1 MCIDYDSHKW
11 GFYFIKNFDV
21 FIIPVATGSLLRHP
35 KLNHPRLK
43 IKFYIPWNSNWLK
56 KYMPNCMPYVT
67 VKLYL
72 SFLFH
77 NNNSVTINKFKKWI
91 TISYSTLALN
101 FKNWPF
107 GVIVT
112 HHFRP
117 KSGHLNDRLYCK
129 SINRTLK
136 MLFIEGSGRF
146 LRQTIPNL
154 RTLLVIG

>member
-1 MCIDYDSHKW
+1 M
-11 GFYFIKNFDV
+11 

-43 IKFYIPWNSNWLK
+43 IKFYTLWNRNWLK
-56 KYMPNCMPYVT
+56 KYMPNCMP

-72 SFLFH
+72 FFLFH

-91 TISYSTLALN
+91 TISACFRNGKISYSTLALN
-101 FKNWPF
+101 FKDWPF

-117 KSGHLNDRLYCK
+117 KSGHLNDRLYYK

-136 MLFIEGSGRF
+136 MLFIEGSGSF